1 MYLDVDMAKI
11 SEELK
16 LAKMDY
22 EHVVRE
28 RYLLEDRKNSLVK
41 LLTDTMKRSKLLNA
55 HLRK

>member
-1 MYLDVDMAKI
+1 MADV

-22 EHVVRE
+22 ETVVRE
-28 RYLLEDRKNSLVK
+28 KYRLEGRKNSLVK
-41 LLTDTMKRSKLLNA
+41 LLSETMKRSKLLTA

>member
-1 MYLDVDMAKI
+1 MAKV

-22 EHVVRE
+22 ETVVRE
-28 RYLLEDRKNSLVK
+28 KNLLEDRKNSLVK
-41 LLTDTMKRSKLLNA
+41 LLGETMKRSKLLTA

>member
-1 MYLDVDMAKI
+1 MYLDVEMAKV

-22 EHVVRE
+22 ETVVRE
-28 RYLLEDRKNSLVK
+28 KNLLEDRKNSLVK
-41 LLTDTMKRSKLLNA
+41 LLGETMKRSKLLTA

>member
-1 MYLDVDMAKI
+1 MYLDVEMAKI

-22 EHVVRE
+22 ETVVRE
-28 RYLLEDRKNSLVK
+28 RYLLEDHKNSLVK
-41 LLTDTMKRSKLLNA
+41 RLAEDMKRSKLLTA

>member
-1 MYLDVDMAKI
+1 MYLDADMAKV

-22 EHVVRE
+22 ETVVRE
-28 RYLLEDRKNSLVK
+28 KYRLEDRKNSLVK
-41 LLTDTMKRSKLLNA
+41 LLSETMKRSKLLTA

>member
-1 MYLDVDMAKI
+1 MAKI